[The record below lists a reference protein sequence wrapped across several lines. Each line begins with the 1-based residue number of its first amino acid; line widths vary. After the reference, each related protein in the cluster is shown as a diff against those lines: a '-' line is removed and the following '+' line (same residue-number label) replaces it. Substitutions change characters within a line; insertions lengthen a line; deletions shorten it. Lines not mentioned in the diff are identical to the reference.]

1 MRVIYSLRF
10 DVTKVIDELEIYSKH
25 LDKFWNISLTRNMM
39 ALLDSGLYYI
49 HGRDRSLRPIVV
61 FTPEIAL
68 KIKANVQDA
77 VVASHFVNNYILKY
91 LLWEE
96 KIETWSGIMDLSNLS
111 FTSLPLA
118 WIKDFI
124 KAFMHTSHCR
134 MHKGYMLNTT
144 WGFRMVWKIVN
155 IFSEVANAKLTV
167 EGK

>member
-25 LDKFWNISLTRNMM
+25 LDKFWNINLTRNMM
-39 ALLDSGLYYI
+39 TLLDSGLYYI

-91 LLWEE
+91 LL
-96 KIETWSGIMDLSNLS
+96 
-111 FTSLPLA
+111 
-118 WIKDFI
+118 
-124 KAFMHTSHCR
+124 
-134 MHKGYMLNTT
+134 
-144 WGFRMVWKIVN
+144 
-155 IFSEVANAKLTV
+155 
-167 EGK
+167 